1 MRINLHIAMY
11 QRQRIVLNCVC
22 LPKEENA
29 LPSYVKKIK
38 TLQKA
43 RLTAALCTNSET
55 TVYSA
60 TIMNLQQKCINL
72 LNRQD

>member
-1 MRINLHIAMY
+1 MHS
-11 QRQRIVLNCVC
+11 
-22 LPKEENA
+22 

-72 LNRQD
+72 LNIQD